1 MATRFAVPFVCLLV
15 AFQAFSLI
23 VIDACV
29 AQDATAASS
38 DGMRN
43 ELAAASDAS
52 MRDQIGDADESK
64 PIKDDEALIEQVLGD
79 MPPEIASQARAA
91 RTTFQA
97 TKTKL
102 AKAMAELR
110 RIQVRFFNRVDR
122 TPAAKETYRQQRNEI
137 GVLLRQHFDE
147 ALELYRMLPSSE
159 AASFLLTM
167 VQHQFDRDEYSAT
180 TYEAATRLID
190 SGQNFTYLFL
200 AAARSAAVVGRFE
213 NVRKI
218 YDVVDDEQLKDTDRR
233 ILAGLD
239 VLEAAYKREQQL
251 IDATDS
257 EKLPQVRFTTTQ
269 GNFVVELFSDSA
281 PSAVSHFL
289 KLVGD
294 GFYDGMDFSQ
304 VLDGLLALT
313 GDSSGD
319 GRGNVGRFLIDEH
332 ENENART
339 AQRGSILMAKM
350 PIGPGE
356 FIPNS
361 ASSQIAIA
369 FLPLA
374 GAGETQTILGRVI
387 EGMHVVS
394 SLRRVDPT
402 KKAEKKVQL
411 PPDVVISIEVV
422 RTGPELPEPEY
433 VDLAAEIEKAR
444 KAGILPGMGGLQNNV
459 SSEDE

>member
-233 ILAGLD
+233 ILAGL
-239 VLEAAYKREQQL
+239 
-251 IDATDS
+251 
-257 EKLPQVRFTTTQ
+257 
-269 GNFVVELFSDSA
+269 
-281 PSAVSHFL
+281 
-289 KLVGD
+289 
-294 GFYDGMDFSQ
+294 
-304 VLDGLLALT
+304 
-313 GDSSGD
+313 
-319 GRGNVGRFLIDEH
+319 
-332 ENENART
+332 
-339 AQRGSILMAKM
+339 
-350 PIGPGE
+350 
-356 FIPNS
+356 
-361 ASSQIAIA
+361 
-369 FLPLA
+369 
-374 GAGETQTILGRVI
+374 
-387 EGMHVVS
+387 
-394 SLRRVDPT
+394 
-402 KKAEKKVQL
+402 
-411 PPDVVISIEVV
+411 
-422 RTGPELPEPEY
+422 
-433 VDLAAEIEKAR
+433 
-444 KAGILPGMGGLQNNV
+444 
-459 SSEDE
+459 